1 MNQSFEHI
9 KHREF
14 NSFNGAI
21 NSYVMTTNL
30 ITVSLREKLIEKM
43 LLIGFFILF
52 QDLAELLI
60 NK

>member
-1 MNQSFEHI
+1 
-9 KHREF
+9 
-14 NSFNGAI
+14 
-21 NSYVMTTNL
+21 MTTNL